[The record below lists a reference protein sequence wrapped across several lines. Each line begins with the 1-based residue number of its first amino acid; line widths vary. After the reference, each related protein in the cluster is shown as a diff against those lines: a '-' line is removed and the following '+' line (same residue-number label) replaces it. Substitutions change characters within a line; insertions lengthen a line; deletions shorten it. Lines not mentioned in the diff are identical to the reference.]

1 MKIVVYIKN
10 DESFDITLKETK
22 KQMKE
27 FLGEGDKVVYIR
39 ADFTNITILSE

>member
-1 MKIVVYIKN
+1 MKIVVYIRN
-10 DESFDITLKETK
+10 DESYETTLKEVK

-27 FLGEGDKVVYIR
+27 FLNEGDKVVYIR